1 MMMPFDPFVIAVL
14 MIAVVIGGMRVL
26 YGAWPWEAG
35 KTWYRTRPAVYYVE
49 ALRGANREPVLRP
62 LGEAACS
69 SDSLDGR
76 LKALQQL
83 MGDTPDDSFDR
94 SLVVHENSPPEVVT
108 PPAER
113 PAERPAA

>member
-1 MMMPFDPFVIAVL
+1 MMMPFDLLVVAVL

-35 KTWYRTRPAVYYVE
+35 KTWYHTRRAVDYVE
-49 ALRGANREPVLRP
+49 ALRSANREPVLPP
-62 LGEAACS
+62 LPQGAACS

-76 LKALQQL
+76 LKALRQ
-83 MGDTPDDSFDR
+83 MTGETPGDSFDR
-94 SLVVHENSPPEVVT
+94 SLLVQETSPPEAVT
-108 PPAER
+108 AQG